1 LLYTEDQVHHRFI
14 EAQKFAFAQRTLLAD
29 GDFVPKAKEL
39 AENMTL
45 KEYTEQMTRKITDR
59 ALELKEYGGIA
70 AQVMLKKSCK
80 L

>member
-1 LLYTEDQVHHRFI
+1 M
-14 EAQKFAFAQRTLLAD
+14 
-29 GDFVPKAKEL
+29 PKAKEL